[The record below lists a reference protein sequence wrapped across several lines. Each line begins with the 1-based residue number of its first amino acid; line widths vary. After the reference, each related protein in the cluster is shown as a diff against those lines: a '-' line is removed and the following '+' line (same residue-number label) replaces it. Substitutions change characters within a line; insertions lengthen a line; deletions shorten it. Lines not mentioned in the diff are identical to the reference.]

1 MVSYYITGKN
11 TRTKRNINNEVF
23 IIYVWFS
30 LMPKICLNM
39 IVKNE
44 TKIIKRLLETVLP
57 LIDTYCICDTGSTD
71 NTIDTIKSFFDNV
84 NIPGKI
90 VEEPFRNF
98 EYNRNYALNQCY
110 GMDNADYIL
119 FLDADMVLQTNKDA
133 PIKEF
138 KESMDKDAYYLLQG
152 NSKFHY
158 QNLRIVKNTG
168 QFSYWGV
175 THEYI
180 QTPKNTSIYRIPKSV
195 LFINDIGD
203 GGAKADKF
211 IRDIRLLKDGLEK
224 NPNNDRYTFY
234 LANSYKDSNQHEQA
248 IETYKKRI
256 ELKGWEQEVWY
267 SYYCIGLCYKSLNDM
282 QNAIFYWLE
291 GYKVLPERIE
301 NLYEIIHYYR
311 NNSNYLLVDMFY
323 NQAKRSRDKINEE
336 NQLFF
341 KKDVY
346 DYKIDYEFSIAGFYS
361 NQQNIDIVKVFM
373 RVLKYPLDDNIRN
386 NVLANYKFYTKSLSD
401 MKSPDTDNIKR
412 MNDVSFMKNYPNLF
426 NSTPSI
432 CYSENNDKLY
442 VNTRLVNYKYNNGAI
457 QTDHNQNI
465 VTKNIISVFN
475 ITNEEW
481 TKEKEFELEYNTKQD
496 GIYVGL
502 EDVRLLSNS
511 MGVCFNANRGISY
524 GKIMIETGSIDINS
538 QKVSSSLVSKKNQ
551 QSVEKNW
558 VLFNTAL
565 DKVNVIYNWSPLTIG
580 EYIQDKDTT
589 ADINTSFFTTNVI
602 ETPSIFKLLRGST
615 NGVTIN
621 NEIWF
626 ITHLVSHEQKRHYYH
641 MFVVLDVDTFNVKR
655 HSVPFTFEKQHIEY
669 TLGFVFDKKTK
680 NFIIGYSTMDITTN
694 YMEVS
699 KEKIDNLFV

>member
-1 MVSYYITGKN
+1 
-11 TRTKRNINNEVF
+11 
-23 IIYVWFS
+23 
-30 LMPKICLNM
+30 MPKICLNM

-71 NTIDTIKSFFDNV
+71 NTIDIIKSFFDNV
-84 NIPGKI
+84 NISGKI

-98 EYNRNYALNQCY
+98 EYNRNYALKQCY

-119 FLDADMVLQTNKDA
+119 FLDADMVLQINKDA
-133 PIKEF
+133 SINDF
-138 KESMDKDAYYLLQG
+138 KQSMDKDAYYLLQG

-158 QNLRIVKNTG
+158 QNLRIIKNTG

-180 QTPKNTSIYRIPKSV
+180 QTPKNTSIYRIPKSI

-234 LANSYKDSNQHEQA
+234 LANSYKDSNQYEQA

-267 SYYCIGLCYKSLNDM
+267 SYYCIGLCYKELNNM
-282 QNAIFYWLE
+282 KNAIFYWLE
-291 GYKVLPERIE
+291 GYNILPERIE

-311 NNSNYLLVDMFY
+311 KNSKYLLVDVFY

-346 DYKIDYEFSIAGFYS
+346 DYKIDYEFSIAGYYS
-361 NQQNIDIVKVFM
+361 NQQNIDMIKVFM
-373 RVLKYPLDDNIRN
+373 RVLNYPLDNNIRN
-386 NVLANYKFYTKSLSD
+386 NVLSNYKFYTKSLSD
-401 MKSPDTDNIKR
+401 VKLPETNNIKLI
-412 MNDVSFMKNYPNLF
+412 NDTSFMKEHQDMF

-442 VNTRLVNYKYNNGAI
+442 VNTRIVNYFINEDGSYKNLDENNTI
-457 QTDHNQNI
+457 I
-465 VTKNIISVFN
+465 TKNIISVFD

-524 GKIMIETGSIDINS
+524 GKIMIETGTIDINS
-538 QKVSSSLVSKKNQ
+538 QKVSSSLVSKNNQ
-551 QSVEKNW
+551 QAVEKNW
-558 VLFNTAL
+558 VLFNTTTE
-565 DKVNVIYNWSPLTIG
+565 KVKVIYNWFPLIIG
-580 EYIQDKDTT
+580 EYVQDKDTT
-589 ADINTSFFTTNVI
+589 TDINTSFFTTNVI
-602 ETPSIFKLLRGST
+602 ETPNIFKLLRGST

-621 NEIWF
+621 NELWF
-626 ITHLVSHEQKRHYYH
+626 ITHLVSHEKKRHYYH

-655 HSVPFTFEKQHIEY
+655 YSVPFTFEKQHIEY
-669 TLGFVFDKKTK
+669 TLGFVFDKKTD
-680 NFIIGYSTMDITTN
+680 NFMIGYSTMDRTTN
-694 YMEVS
+694 YIEVS
-699 KEKIDNLFV
+699 KGNIDELFI

>member
-1 MVSYYITGKN
+1 
-11 TRTKRNINNEVF
+11 
-23 IIYVWFS
+23 
-30 LMPKICLNM
+30 M

-71 NTIDTIKSFFDNV
+71 NTINTIKTFFDNA
-84 NIPGKI
+84 NMPGKI
-90 VEEPFRNF
+90 VEEPFHNF
-98 EYNRNYALNQCY
+98 EYNRNYALKQCY

-119 FLDADMVLQTNKDA
+119 FLDADMVIQINKDA
-133 PIKEF
+133 SIKEF
-138 KESMDKDAYYLLQG
+138 KQSMDKDAYYLLQG

-158 QNLRIVKNTG
+158 QNLRIIKNTG

-180 QTPKNTSIYRIPKSV
+180 QTPKNTSIYRIPKSI

-211 IRDIRLLKDGLEK
+211 IRDIRLLTDGLIH

-234 LANSYKDSNQHEQA
+234 LANSYKDSNQYEKA

-256 ELKGWEQEVWY
+256 ELKGWNQEVWY
-267 SYYCIGLCYKSLNDM
+267 SYYCIGLCYKELDDM
-282 QNAIFYWLE
+282 KNAIFYWLE
-291 GYKVLPERIE
+291 GYNYLPERVE

-311 NNSNYLLVDMFY
+311 TTGNYVLVDVFY
-323 NQAKRSRDKINEE
+323 NMAQRSRDNINEE

-346 DYKIDYEFSIAGFYS
+346 DYKIDYEFSIAGYYS
-361 NQQNIDIVKVFM
+361 NQQNIDMVKVFM
-373 RVLKYPLDDNIRN
+373 RVLNYPLDNNIRN
-386 NVLANYKFYTKSLSD
+386 NVLSNYKFYTKSLSD
-401 MKSPDTDNIKR
+401 MKLPDTDNIKLI
-412 MNDVSFMKNYPNLF
+412 NDTLFMKNYPNLF

-432 CYSENNDKLY
+432 CYSENNDKIY
-442 VNTRLVNYKYNNGAI
+442 VNTRLVNYKYNNGVI
-457 QTDHNQNI
+457 QIDHNKNI
-465 VTKNIISVFN
+465 VTKNIISVFD
-475 ITNEEW
+475 ITNKEW

-538 QKVSSSLVSKKNQ
+538 QKVSSSLVSKNNQ
-551 QSVEKNW
+551 QAVEKNW
-558 VLFNTAL
+558 ILFNTTAERV
-565 DKVNVIYNWSPLTIG
+565 KVIYNWFPLTIG
-580 EYIQDKDTT
+580 EYVQDKDTT
-589 ADINTSFFTTNVI
+589 TDINTSFFTTNVI
-602 ETPSIFKLLRGST
+602 ETPNIFKLLRGST

-621 NEIWF
+621 NEIWV

-669 TLGFVFDKKTK
+669 TLGFVFDKKTD
-680 NFIIGYSTMDITTN
+680 NFIIGYSTMDRTTN
-694 YMEVS
+694 YIEVS
-699 KEKIDNLFV
+699 KKNINELFL

>member
-1 MVSYYITGKN
+1 
-11 TRTKRNINNEVF
+11 
-23 IIYVWFS
+23 
-30 LMPKICLNM
+30 MPKICLNM

-44 TKIIKRLLETVLP
+44 SKIIKRLLETVQP

-71 NTIDTIKSFFDNV
+71 NTIDIIKSFFDNV
-84 NIPGKI
+84 NISGKI
-90 VEEPFRNF
+90 VKEPFRNF
-98 EYNRNYALNQCY
+98 EYNRNYALKQCY

-119 FLDADMVLQTNKDA
+119 FLDADMVLQINKDA
-133 PIKEF
+133 SIKDF
-138 KESMDKDAYYLLQG
+138 KQSMDKDAYYLLQG

-158 QNLRIVKNTG
+158 QNLRIIKNTG

-234 LANSYKDSNQHEQA
+234 LANSYKDSNQYEHA

-267 SYYCIGLCYKSLNDM
+267 SYYCIGLCYKELNDM
-282 QNAIFYWLE
+282 KNAIFYWLE
-291 GYKVLPERIE
+291 GYNILPERIE

-311 NNSNYLLVDMFY
+311 NNSKYALVDIFY

-361 NQQNIDIVKVFM
+361 NQQNIDMVKVFM
-373 RVLKYPLDDNIRN
+373 RILKYPLDDNLRN
-386 NVLANYKFYTKSLSD
+386 NVFANYKFYTKSLSD
-401 MKSPDTDNIKR
+401 MKVPDTDNIKC
-412 MNDVSFMKNYPNLF
+412 MNDVSFMQNYPNLF

-442 VNTRLVNYKYNNGAI
+442 VNTRLVNYKYNNGVI
-457 QTDHNQNI
+457 QIDHNQNI

-538 QKVSSSLVSKKNQ
+538 QKVSSSLVSKNNQ
-551 QSVEKNW
+551 QAVEKNW
-558 VLFNTAL
+558 VLFNTTAE
-565 DKVNVIYNWSPLTIG
+565 KVKVIYNWFPLIIG
-580 EYIQDKDTT
+580 EYVQDKDTT
-589 ADINTSFFTTNVI
+589 TDINTSFFTTNVI
-602 ETPSIFKLLRGST
+602 ETPNIFKLLRGST
-615 NGVTIN
+615 NGVIIN

-669 TLGFVFDKKTK
+669 TLGFVFDKKTE
-680 NFIIGYSTMDITTN
+680 NFMIGYSTMDRTTN
-694 YMEVS
+694 YIEVS
-699 KEKIDNLFV
+699 KGNIDELFM

>member
-1 MVSYYITGKN
+1 
-11 TRTKRNINNEVF
+11 
-23 IIYVWFS
+23 
-30 LMPKICLNM
+30 M

-44 TKIIKRLLETVLP
+44 SKIIKRLLETVQP

-71 NTIDTIKSFFDNV
+71 NTIDIIKSFFDNV
-84 NIPGKI
+84 NISGKI
-90 VEEPFRNF
+90 VKEPFRNF
-98 EYNRNYALNQCY
+98 EYNRNYALKQCY

-119 FLDADMVLQTNKDA
+119 FLDADMVLQINKDA
-133 PIKEF
+133 SIKDF
-138 KESMDKDAYYLLQG
+138 KQSMDKDAYYLLQG

-158 QNLRIVKNTG
+158 QNLRIIKNTG

-234 LANSYKDSNQHEQA
+234 LANSYKDSNQYEQA

-267 SYYCIGLCYKSLNDM
+267 SYYCIGLCYKELNDM
-282 QNAIFYWLE
+282 KNAIFYWLE
-291 GYKVLPERIE
+291 GYNILPERIE

-311 NNSNYLLVDMFY
+311 NNSKYALVDIFY

-361 NQQNIDIVKVFM
+361 NQQNIDMVKVFM
-373 RVLKYPLDDNIRN
+373 RILKYPLDDNLRN
-386 NVLANYKFYTKSLSD
+386 NVFANYKFYTKSLSD
-401 MKSPDTDNIKR
+401 MKVPDTDNIKC
-412 MNDVSFMKNYPNLF
+412 MNDVSFMQNYPNLF

-442 VNTRLVNYKYNNGAI
+442 VNTRLVNYKYNNGVI
-457 QTDHNQNI
+457 QIDHNQNI

-538 QKVSSSLVSKKNQ
+538 QKVSSSLVSKNNQ
-551 QSVEKNW
+551 QAVEKNW
-558 VLFNTAL
+558 VLFNTTAE
-565 DKVNVIYNWSPLTIG
+565 KVKVIYNWFPLIIG
-580 EYIQDKDTT
+580 EYVQDKDTT
-589 ADINTSFFTTNVI
+589 TDINTSFFTTNVI
-602 ETPSIFKLLRGST
+602 ETPNIFKLLRGST
-615 NGVTIN
+615 NGVIIN

-669 TLGFVFDKKTK
+669 TLGFVFDKKTE
-680 NFIIGYSTMDITTN
+680 NFMIGYSTMDRTTN
-694 YMEVS
+694 YIEVS
-699 KEKIDNLFV
+699 KGNIDELFM

>member
-1 MVSYYITGKN
+1 
-11 TRTKRNINNEVF
+11 
-23 IIYVWFS
+23 
-30 LMPKICLNM
+30 M

-71 NTIDTIKSFFDNV
+71 NTINTIKTFFDNV
-84 NIPGKI
+84 NMSGKI

-98 EYNRNYALNQCY
+98 EYNRNYALKQCF

-119 FLDADMVLQTNKDA
+119 FLDADMVLDITNNA
-133 PIKEF
+133 SIMEF
-138 KESMDKDAYYLLQG
+138 KKSMNKDAYYLLQG
-152 NSKFHY
+152 NNKFHY
-158 QNLRIVKNTG
+158 QNLRIIRNTG

-180 QTPKNTSIYRIPKSV
+180 QTPANTTIYRIPKSV

-211 IRDIRLLKDGLEK
+211 TRDIRLLTEGLIQ

-234 LANSYKDSNQHEQA
+234 LANSYKDSQQYENA

-256 ELKGWEQEVWY
+256 ELKGWNQEVWY
-267 SYYCIGLCYKSLNDM
+267 SYYCIGLCYKELNDM
-282 QNAIFYWLE
+282 KNAIFYWLE
-291 GYKVLPERIE
+291 GYNYLPERIE

-311 NNSNYLLVDMFY
+311 TNGNYVLVDVFY
-323 NQAKRSRDKINEE
+323 NMAQRSRDNINEE

-346 DYKIDYEFSIAGFYS
+346 DYKIDYEFSISGFYS
-361 NQQNIDIVKVFM
+361 NQQKIDMIPVFM
-373 RVLKYPLDDNIRN
+373 RVLNYPLDN
-386 NVLANYKFYTKSLSD
+386 NLINNTLSNYKFYTKTLLD
-401 MKSPDTDNIKR
+401 LKLPDTDNIKL
-412 MNDVSFMKNYPNLF
+412 MNDTAFMKQHQNMF

-442 VNTRLVNYKYNNGAI
+442 VNTRLVNYTYKNGEI
-457 QTDHNQNI
+457 IVNTNENI
-465 VTKNIISVFN
+465 ITKNIISVFD
-475 ITNEEW
+475 ITNPKW
-481 TKEKEFELEYNTKQD
+481 IKETEFELEYDTKKD

-538 QKVSSSLVSKKNQ
+538 QKVSSSLVSKNN
-551 QSVEKNW
+551 SHPVEKNW
-558 VLFNTAL
+558 ILFNTKAE
-565 DKVNVIYNWSPLTIG
+565 KVKVIYNWHPLTIG
-580 EYIQDKDTT
+580 EYIQNEDTT
-589 ADINTSFFTTNVI
+589 TDINTSFFTTSVI
-602 ETPSIFKLLRGST
+602 ETPSIFKIMRGST

-641 MFVVLDVDTFNVKR
+641 MFVVLDIDTFNVKR
-655 HSVPFTFEKQHIEY
+655 YSVPFTFEKKHIEY
-669 TLGFVFDKKTK
+669 TLGFVFDKKTE
-680 NFIIGYSTMDITTN
+680 NFMIGYSTMDQTTN

-699 KEKIDNLFV
+699 KGNVDDLFV

>member
-1 MVSYYITGKN
+1 
-11 TRTKRNINNEVF
+11 
-23 IIYVWFS
+23 
-30 LMPKICLNM
+30 M

-71 NTIDTIKSFFDNV
+71 NTINTIKTFFDNV
-84 NIPGKI
+84 NMSGKI

-98 EYNRNYALNQCY
+98 EYNRNYALKQCF

-119 FLDADMVLQTNKDA
+119 FLDADMVLDITNNA
-133 PIKEF
+133 SIMEF
-138 KESMDKDAYYLLQG
+138 KKSMNKDAYYLLQG
-152 NSKFHY
+152 NIKFHY
-158 QNLRIVKNTG
+158 QNLRIIRNTG
-168 QFSYWGV
+168 KFSYWGV

-180 QTPKNTSIYRIPKSV
+180 QTPANTTIYRIPKSV

-211 IRDIRLLKDGLEK
+211 TRDIRLLTDGLIQ

-234 LANSYKDSNQHEQA
+234 LANSYKDSHQYENA

-256 ELKGWEQEVWY
+256 ELKGWNQEVWY
-267 SYYCIGLCYKSLNDM
+267 SYYCIGLCYKQLNDM
-282 QNAIFYWLE
+282 KNAIFYWLE
-291 GYKVLPERIE
+291 GYNYLPERVE

-311 NNSNYLLVDMFY
+311 TTGNYVLVDVFY
-323 NQAKRSRDKINEE
+323 NMAQRSRDNINEE

-346 DYKIDYEFSIAGFYS
+346 DYKIDYEFSISGFYS
-361 NQQNIDIVKVFM
+361 NQQNIDMIKVFM
-373 RVLKYPLDDNIRN
+373 RVLNYPLDNNIRN
-386 NVLANYKFYTKSLSD
+386 NVLSNYKFYTKSLSD
-401 MKSPDTDNIKR
+401 MKLPDTDNIKLI
-412 MNDVSFMKNYPNLF
+412 NDTSFMKNYPNLF

-432 CYSENNDKLY
+432 CYSENNDKIY
-442 VNTRLVNYKYNNGAI
+442 VNTRLVNYKYNNGVI
-457 QTDHNQNI
+457 QIDHNQNI
-465 VTKNIISVFN
+465 VTKNIISVFD
-475 ITNEEW
+475 ITNPKW
-481 TKEKEFELEYNTKQD
+481 IKEKEFELEYNTKHD
-496 GIYVGL
+496 CVYVGL
-502 EDVRLLSNS
+502 EDIRLLSNS

-538 QKVSSSLVSKKNQ
+538 QKVSSSLVSKNN
-551 QSVEKNW
+551 SHPVEKNW
-558 VLFNTAL
+558 ILFNTKAE
-565 DKVNVIYNWSPLTIG
+565 KVKVIYNWHPLTIG
-580 EYIQDKDTT
+580 EYIQNEDTT
-589 ADINTSFFTTNVI
+589 TDINTSFFTTNVI
-602 ETPSIFKLLRGST
+602 ETPNIFKLLRGST

-669 TLGFVFDKKTK
+669 TLGFVFDKKTD
-680 NFIIGYSTMDITTN
+680 NFIIGYSTMDRTTN
-694 YMEVS
+694 YIEVS
-699 KEKIDNLFV
+699 KKNINELFL